1 MMICWYYYFL
11 SHIIVVVND
20 ERLGSMAMSPSFL
33 MGTFKESALYYL
45 LATRIWLFNINID
58 YYTTSSLHYITT
70 LLSQIEPID
79 TQMQKNI
86 A

>member
-1 MMICWYYYFL
+1 MMIYWYYYFL

-45 LATRIWLFNINID
+45 LATRIWLFNINI
-58 YYTTSSLHYITT
+58 
-70 LLSQIEPID
+70 SQIEPID

>member
-1 MMICWYYYFL
+1 MMIYWYYYFL

-33 MGTFKESALYYL
+33 MGTLKSQHFIIYWL
-45 LATRIWLFNINID
+45 LAFDSLILID
-58 YYTTSSLHYITT
+58 YYTTSSLHYIITT